1 MIMVRDLAVAGT
13 ALLLAA
19 LCYFRTLADLA
30 GLAV

>member
-1 MIMVRDLAVAGT
+1 MVRDMAVVGT